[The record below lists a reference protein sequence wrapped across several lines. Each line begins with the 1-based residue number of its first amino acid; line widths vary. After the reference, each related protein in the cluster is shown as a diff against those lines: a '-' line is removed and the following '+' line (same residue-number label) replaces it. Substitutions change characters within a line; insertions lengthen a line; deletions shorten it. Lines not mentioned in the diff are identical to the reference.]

1 MKNHFIKVVNQ
12 GLAEQLVALGFQYIM
27 EQGLYVF
34 LYDEK
39 LLQLLQSQFSS
50 EFVVD
55 NKLRF

>member
-1 MKNHFIKVVNQ
+1 MKNQFIKVVDQ
-12 GLAEQLVALGFQYIM
+12 GFAEQLVTLGFQYIM

-39 LLQLLQSQFSS
+39 LMELLQSQFSS
-50 EFVVD
+50 QFVVD